1 MENCIFCRIV
11 DDDLPSRT
19 VYEDDQTQAFLD
31 ANPLAPGHTLILP
44 KIHHERLSDL
54 PEDLARA
61 VFETLYRVIPAAEE
75 AVDATASTVGFND
88 GYAAGQEIPHVHAHI
103 IPRFEGDGGG
113 PIHAVAGERPRLSET
128 ELDGIADDIEVRI

>member
-128 ELDGIADDIEVRI
+128 ELDGIADDIGVRI